1 MKLKSVTS
9 LGAIALV
16 FAVGSAYL
24 VFGVLRYN
32 PLTDYTTLRMEL
44 TNSGGLGPKSPVL
57 LTGIEVG
64 RVTDVR
70 AIPSGVE
77 VEMRIDDAYAVP
89 ADSAVRIE
97 SLSSLGEPYVLF
109 QPRSDTA
116 TYLQTGQT
124 IDTSDIVMPV
134 SIPEVASRAVDL
146 INQLDPRVISALVGT
161 ASTALAG
168 TQAQIPR
175 LEHATKMLAATILST
190 SPSVR
195 QLLIDLQVM
204 LGDSTWVEPSLAGA
218 GLEFADFGTRADT
231 AIETLAKVVEK
242 GNPPADYNTGDGIVP
257 FLHNLTRLMH
267 TVGPG
272 FSELAPVI
280 QPLVATVTSSIGQL
294 DISALVSQALASV
307 GDDGAVR
314 LRINVK

>member
-1 MKLKSVTS
+1 
-9 LGAIALV
+9 
-16 FAVGSAYL
+16 
-24 VFGVLRYN
+24 
-32 PLTDYTTLRMEL
+32 
-44 TNSGGLGPKSPVL
+44 
-57 LTGIEVG
+57 
-64 RVTDVR
+64 
-70 AIPSGVE
+70 
-77 VEMRIDDAYAVP
+77 MRIDDAYAVP